1 MAEATADKHILIVDD
16 ERTTRRAL
24 REAFL
29 QKGYQADA
37 VGSAQEA
44 IQALKT
50 HLYDVAILDL
60 QMPGMSGVHVLTK
73 AEEITPHTAII
84 ILTAHA
90 SADTAITALRS
101 GAYDYLRKPISLEA
115 LFTAVETALHKQAEK
130 LRKQKALALLQEAMF
145 TLAPPE
151 STPPTE
157 RAAPDQMLLTVG
169 DITINEKQQSATYQ
183 NQPLELTPMEYKLL
197 LAFARHPDT
206 VLSYTELVDMT
217 HNMEMEE
224 NEARATLR
232 THIFRLRQKL
242 GQEEECPIQS
252 VRGRGVI
259 LQSYLAKPSS
269 GS

>member
-1 MAEATADKHILIVDD
+1 MPEGKSDKRILIVDD
-16 ERTTRRAL
+16 EKTTRRAL

-44 IQALKT
+44 LQAMKLQP
-50 HLYDVAILDL
+50 YDAAILDL
-60 QMPGMSGVHVLTK
+60 QMPGLSGVHVLTK
-73 AEEITPHTAII
+73 AEEIAPHTAVI

-101 GAYDYLRKPISLEA
+101 GAYDYLRKPVSLET

-130 LRKQKALALLQEAMF
+130 LRKQKALALLQEAMS
-145 TLAPPE
+145 TLAP
-151 STPPTE
+151 TPPPPSGESAT
-157 RAAPDQMLLTVG
+157 PDLALLTIG
-169 DITINEKQQSATYQ
+169 DITINERQQTAAYK

-197 LAFARHPDT
+197 RAFTSHPDT
-206 VLSYTELVDMT
+206 VLSYAELVYMT
-217 HNMEMEE
+217 HDMEMEE
-224 NEARATLR
+224 SEARATLR

-242 GQEEECPIQS
+242 GQEENCPLQS

-259 LQSYLAKPSS
+259 LQTQP
-269 GS
+269 

>member
-1 MAEATADKHILIVDD
+1 MADKHILIVDD

-24 REAFL
+24 REAFI

-50 HLYDVAILDL
+50 QPYDVAILDL

-115 LFTAVETALHKQAEK
+115 LFTAVETALHKQAENR
-130 LRKQKALALLQEAMF
+130 RKQKALALLQEAVT
-145 TLAPPE
+145 TLAQPE
-151 STPPTE
+151 
-157 RAAPDQMLLTVG
+157 TVSHGATAVTDKNALKAG
-169 DITINEKQQSATYQ
+169 DIVIHERQQTATYQ
-183 NQPLELTPMEYKLL
+183 SQSLELTPMEYKLL

-206 VLSYTELVDMT
+206 VLSYAELVTMT
-217 HNMEMEE
+217 HAVEMEE
-224 NEARATLR
+224 GEARAMLR

-242 GQEEECPIQS
+242 GREEECPIQS

-259 LQSYLAKPSS
+259 FQSS
-269 GS
+269 